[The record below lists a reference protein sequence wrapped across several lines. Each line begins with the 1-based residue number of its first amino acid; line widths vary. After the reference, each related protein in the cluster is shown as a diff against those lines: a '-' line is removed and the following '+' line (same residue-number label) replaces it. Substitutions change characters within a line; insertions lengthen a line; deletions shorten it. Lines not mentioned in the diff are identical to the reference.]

1 MSVSAISST
10 SLIDSSHQNV
20 HNDLRRFRQEFQQ
33 LGSDLQ
39 NGPLSAARQDFSTL
53 RGLVEHGKSSSPTS
67 SSTSSSSPVVQ
78 TFKHLGQDLESGSI
92 SDARRDYD
100 TLKQDFQKIAQSHHH
115 HRNHVHDAGA
125 ASPWASPGSD
135 PSGVTLQGD
144 ASSAQTAYNSL
155 LDFQQFGQG
164 ASLIP
169 QFSPS
174 GVSVSA

>member
-1 MSVSAISST
+1 MSISGISSNG
-10 SLIDSSHQNV
+10 LIDSSHQNV
-20 HNDLRRFRQEFQQ
+20 HNNLRRFRQEFQQ

-53 RGLVEHGKSSSPTS
+53 RGLAEHGKSGSSTS

-78 TFKHLGQDLESGSI
+78 TFKHLGQDLQSGSI
-92 SDARRDYD
+92 SDAHRDYT

-115 HRNHVHDAGA
+115 HRHHVHDAGA
-125 ASPWASPGSD
+125 ASPGAD
-135 PSGVTLQGD
+135 PSGITLQSGD
-144 ASSAQTAYNSL
+144 ASSAQAAYNSL

-169 QFSPS
+169 EFSPS